1 MTHHAREDVVTG
13 LTRDHREVEGM
24 FGQLEASG
32 MDPQKRREIADDVI
46 IELVRHSVAE
56 ERYLYPAVPKALPDG
71 DSVADKELTDHAQAE
86 QTMKDLD
93 GLDPTDA
100 RFDTLVSRL
109 ITEIR
114 AHVLDEENS
123 LFPRLVELCSQ
134 DELDDLGH

>member
-56 ERYLYPAVPKALPDG
+56 ERYLYPACPRRC
-71 DSVADKELTDHAQAE
+71 
-86 QTMKDLD
+86 
-93 GLDPTDA
+93 PTA
-100 RFDTLVSRL
+100 TASPTRSSR
-109 ITEIR
+109 TT
-114 AHVLDEENS
+114 
-123 LFPRLVELCSQ
+123 PRPSRR
-134 DELDDLGH
+134 